1 MREAETGTYTYA
13 STTKVE
19 EGQEAPPKEVYSGAW
34 KNNLKHGIGR
44 QNYVGLGDYYGNW
57 ENGEKEGEG
66 VMIYVN

>member
-1 MREAETGTYTYA
+1 MREGETGTYTYA
-13 STTKVE
+13 APKVG
-19 EGQEAPPKEVYSGAW
+19 EGETEPAKEVYTGAW

-44 QNYVGLGDYYGNW
+44 QNYNGLGDYYGNW